1 MLIGTKHSGYSRD
14 GIRLYFDPV
23 TIMATA
29 TAAETAAAVTAAEIA
44 AAEAAAIAAA
54 EAAAATAAAEAA
66 AATAATEAAATTAAT
81 AANAAP
87 AFNPAG
93 IMEIG
98 GTTAA
103 PGAMP
108 LTPEAVQAAATGQM
122 TPAQLEY
129 LQASTASN
137 APGAVSGQGM
147 LQAQGLPNVDLAQYG
162 IKGAEFTQ
170 PSVYMPEFD
179 PSAVGMPSGPV
190 PYESPFLPAENSLST
205 QLGNTPGASP
215 YDIGRPPATSSTEGL
230 RMGSSGFQPTNAPTP
245 TGGGGFQSNMSSVS
259 NMFPN
264 APKEPSTLDKI
275 LNYADKNP
283 FKTGAAMYMGASK
296 LGLLDPEKQTFNDD
310 PYDGPL
316 SKYRLSPDFQG
327 RTATPNIYRPTY
339 PTYAEGGIMNAG
351 PVQSMSDQNNAM
363 GYQQAMAA
371 TGGQVAN
378 FAKGGNLSDS
388 LDYYKS
394 MMGDKKLKAPSDPAY
409 VGSVGIAR
417 DDDPDTRS
425 RDALTAAQIRN
436 AKVNKRAN
444 LSVPNMKRPT
454 PMGQINLAAP
464 GIKGSEQQED
474 VQEAAAGGIMGAS
487 SLGSYAAGG
496 SPRLLRGPGDGMSD
510 NIPAVIG
517 KKQPAR
523 LADGEFVIPADV
535 VSHLGNG
542 STEAGAKR
550 LHEMMNKVRKDRTGN
565 SKQGKQIV
573 ASKYMPR

>member
-1 MLIGTKHSGYSRD
+1 MLIGNKYSGYSKD
-14 GIRLYFDPV
+14 NIRLYFDPV

-29 TAAETAAAVTAAEIA
+29 TAAETAAVVTAAEIA

-54 EAAAATAAAEAA
+54 EAAAVASAEAAAVQAAQAA
-66 AATAATEAAATTAAT
+66 AATAAETGAITAAEAG
-81 AANAAP
+81 AAQAAQQ
-87 AFNPAG
+87 AGQAG

-103 PGAMP
+103 QNAAP
-108 LTPEAVQAAATGQM
+108 LTTAAEVNAAATQSGLPPGFEQQLQNIQNYM
-122 TPAQLEY
+122 QGPSVDVATTNSTGGMEALQNLNAQS
-129 LQASTASN
+129 AVPSTAGPEAMSFDSFGN
-137 APGAVSGQGM
+137 PVPVSSPAYSSADPTG
-147 LQAQGLPNVDLAQYG
+147 LAQMSLD
-162 IKGAEFTQ
+162 AN
-170 PSVYMPEFD
+170 
-179 PSAVGMPSGPV
+179 AAPSGP
-190 PYESPFLPAENSLST
+190 ST
-205 QLGNTPGASP
+205 FDKL
-215 YDIGRPPATSSTEGL
+215 
-230 RMGSSGFQPTNAPTP
+230 
-245 TGGGGFQSNMSSVS
+245 
-259 NMFPN
+259 
-264 APKEPSTLDKI
+264 LD
-275 LNYADKNP
+275 YADKNP

-296 LGLLDPEKQTFNDD
+296 LGLLDPSQQTFNDD

-316 SKYRLSPDFQG
+316 SKYRMSPDFQG

-339 PTYAEGGIMNAG
+339 PTYAAGGIMNAG

-394 MMGDKKLKAPSDPAY
+394 MMGSTKAKAPNEPGWS
-409 VGSVGIAR
+409 GSAGIAR

-444 LSVPNMKRPT
+444 LSIPNMKRPT

-464 GIKGSEQQED
+464 GIKGSGQQED
-474 VQEAAAGGIMGAS
+474 VQEAAGGGIMGAS
-487 SLGSYAAGG
+487 SLGGYAAGG
-496 SPRLLRGPGDGMSD
+496 NPRLLRGPGDGMSD
-510 NIPAVIG
+510 NIPATIG

-550 LHEMMNKVRKDRTGN
+550 LHEMMSKVRRDRTGN

-573 ASKYMPR
+573 AAKYMPK